1 MNQEIAKIFKEIA
14 IILEADNVPFKP
26 QAYERAA
33 EVIDSLGEDVKE
45 TYKRGGLKALEEI
58 PGVGVSLAE
67 KIEEYIKKG
76 RIKYYDGLKK
86 KMPVDITGLKAV
98 EGLGPKRIKELYQKL
113 KIKNVKDLEKAIQ
126 TGKVGRL
133 EHFGR
138 RSEENLLRGLK
149 FLKKE
154 TGRVILGY
162 ILPLARE
169 IEETLKKVPGVKE
182 AVVAGSIRRR
192 QETIGDIDILAI
204 AKDSKKVMG
213 VFTHLPEV
221 ESVQSLGPTRST
233 VRLKVGLEADLRVV
247 PEESFGAALQ
257 YFTGDKTHNI
267 KMRERAIARGLK
279 LNEYGLF
286 KSQKSKV
293 KSQKLIR
300 VAGRSEEEIYRALGL
315 DYIEPELRTDSGEL
329 AVAEHHRLPKL
340 ILYGSL
346 KGDLQTTTNWT
357 DGATSI
363 EEMAVAAQKLGL
375 EYIAIT
381 DHTRSLAMAH
391 GLDEKRLAEQGREI
405 DQLNKK
411 IQDSSSKF
419 QVLKSAEVNIN
430 KDGSLDIADAA
441 LQKLDIVSVAVH
453 SSFRMGKTEMTKR
466 IIRAIEHPLVNIL
479 FHPTGRL
486 IQRREAYELDMEAII
501 KAAKKNNVALELD
514 CFPDRMDLRDVHVRQ
529 AITAGVKIV
538 IDTDAHHPEHLKYLE
553 LGIGTARR
561 GWATKE
567 DVLNTLPADKLL
579 AWFSKKRRS

>member
-45 TYKRGGLKALEEI
+45 TYRRGGLKALEEI

-162 ILPLARE
+162 VLPLARE
-169 IEETLKKVPGVKE
+169 IEETLKKASGVKE
-182 AVVAGSIRRR
+182 AVVAGSIRRQ

-204 AKDSKKVMG
+204 AKDSKKVMDI
-213 VFTHLPEV
+213 FTHLPEV
-221 ESVQSLGPTRST
+221 ESIQSQGPTRST

-257 YFTGDKTHNI
+257 YFTGDKAHNI
-267 KMRERAIARGLK
+267 KVRERAIARGLK

-286 KSQKSKV
+286 RGSKR
-293 KSQKLIR
+293 I
-300 VAGRSEEEIYRALGL
+300 AGRSEEEIYNALSL

-329 AVAEHHRLPKL
+329 EAAEKHHLPKL
-340 ILYGSL
+340 ISYGSL

-363 EEMAVAAQKLGL
+363 EEMVVAAQKLGL

-391 GLDEKRLAEQGREI
+391 GLDEKRLAEQGKEI
-405 DQLNKK
+405 AKLNSRFKNQNFR
-411 IQDSSSKF
+411 I
-419 QVLKSAEVNIN
+419 LKSAEVNIN
-430 KDGSLDIADAA
+430 KDGSLDIADTA
-441 LQKLDIVSVAVH
+441 LRKLDIVSVAVH

-466 IIRAIEHPLVNIL
+466 IIRALEHPLVNIL

-486 IQRREAYELDMEAII
+486 IQRREAYEVDMEAII

-529 AITAGVKIV
+529 AIAAGVKIT

-579 AWFSKKRRS
+579 AWFAKKRGK

>member
-76 RIKYYDGLKK
+76 RIKYYDSLKK
-86 KMPVDITGLKAV
+86 KMPVDIAGLKAV

-169 IEETLKKVPGVKE
+169 IEETLKKAPGVKE
-182 AVVAGSIRRR
+182 VVVAGSIRRQ
-192 QETIGDIDILAI
+192 QETIGDIDILAM
-204 AKDSKKVMG
+204 AQDSKKVME

-221 ESVQSLGPTRST
+221 ESIQSRGPTRST

-257 YFTGDKTHNI
+257 YFTGDKAHNI
-267 KMRERAIARGLK
+267 KMRERAMARGLK

-286 KSQKSKV
+286 RGSKR
-293 KSQKLIR
+293 IT
-300 VAGRSEEEIYRALGL
+300 GRSEEEIYRALGL

-329 AVAEHHRLPKL
+329 EAAQKHRLPKL
-340 ILYGSL
+340 IPYGSL

-363 EEMAVAAQKLGL
+363 EEMAVAARKLGL

-381 DHTRSLAMAH
+381 DHTRSLAMVH
-391 GLDEKRLAEQGREI
+391 GLDEKRLAEQGKEI
-405 DQLNKK
+405 DRLNKK
-411 IQDSSSKF
+411 LQASSFKF
-419 QVLKSAEVNIN
+419 QILKSAEVNIN

-441 LQKLDIVSVAVH
+441 LRKLDIVSVAVH
-453 SSFRMGKTEMTKR
+453 SSFRMGKIEMTKR
-466 IIRAIEHPLVNIL
+466 IIRALEHPLVNIL

-514 CFPDRMDLRDVHVRQ
+514 CFPDRMDLRDIHVRQ
-529 AITAGVKIV
+529 AIAAGVKIV

-561 GWATKE
+561 GWATKD

-579 AWFSKKRRS
+579 AWFAKKR